1 MRSSILVFLLS
12 LSTLTCFAGSIV
24 QTPYTAQK
32 VVYEFYFNEPSDIN
46 SALYWVR
53 SFVNPLSESP
63 YDLMPEDL
71 KIKVVVH
78 GTEIVTLA
86 KKNYA
91 KYKTAVDRM
100 RYYSNLGVEFK
111 VCALASED
119 FGYKANDYQDF
130 VQVVPS
136 AFNELV
142 HWQAQGYALIK
153 PTILEK
159 KYSQDEIR

>member
-1 MRSSILVFLLS
+1 MKPWLLIFMLF
-12 LSTLTCFAGSIV
+12 LSTASCYAGSVV

-46 SALYWVR
+46 SALFWIR
-53 SFVNPLSESP
+53 SLVNPLSESP
-63 YDLMPEDL
+63 YDFMPEDL
-71 KIKVVVH
+71 DIKVVVH

-100 RYYSNLGVEFK
+100 RYYASVGVEFK
-111 VCALASED
+111 VCALASRD
-119 FGYKANDYQDF
+119 FGYKAKDYQDF

-136 AFNELV
+136 AFSELT
-142 HWQAQGYALIK
+142 HWQMQGYALIR
-153 PTILEK
+153 PIILEK

>member
-1 MRSSILVFLLS
+1 MKPWLLIFMLFLPTAS
-12 LSTLTCFAGSIV
+12 CYAGSVV
-24 QTPYTAQK
+24 QTPYTPQK

-46 SALYWVR
+46 NALFWIR
-53 SFVNPLSESP
+53 SLVNPLSESP

-71 KIKVVVH
+71 DIKVVVH

-100 RYYSNLGVEFK
+100 RYYSSVGVEFK
-111 VCALASED
+111 VCALASRD
-119 FGYKANDYQDF
+119 FGYKAKDYQDF

-136 AFNELV
+136 AFNELT
-142 HWQAQGYALIK
+142 HWQMQGYALIR
-153 PTILEK
+153 PVVLEK
-159 KYSQDEIR
+159 KYSRDEIR

>member
-1 MRSSILVFLLS
+1 MKPWLLIFM
-12 LSTLTCFAGSIV
+12 LFPSTTGCYAGSVV

-46 SALYWVR
+46 SALFWVR
-53 SFVNPLSESP
+53 SLVNPLSESP
-63 YDLMPEDL
+63 YDFMPEDL
-71 KIKVVVH
+71 DIKVVVH

-86 KKNYA
+86 KKNYV

-100 RYYSNLGVEFK
+100 RYYASVGVEFK
-111 VCALASED
+111 VCALASRD
-119 FGYKANDYQDF
+119 FGYKAKDYQDF

-136 AFNELV
+136 AFSELA
-142 HWQAQGYALIK
+142 HWQMQGYALIR
-153 PTILEK
+153 PVVLEK